1 MPTTHVTMIA
11 KKKWMINEMLQVNHQ
26 SKEQCLDEKS
36 LHDKIIMQQ
45 KLNVDNVNKLLAGQ
59 YFKWSISA

>member
-1 MPTTHVTMIA
+1 
-11 KKKWMINEMLQVNHQ
+11 MINEMLQVNHQ

-59 YFKWSISA
+59 YFK